1 MKVSDK
7 KLGPGWGQDYREKA
21 ETRIK
26 QGLMFIQ
33 SSSHSINDSCYLLY
47 SRYIAR
53 PEKWQWVR

>member
-1 MKVSDK
+1 MEVSDK
-7 KLGPGWGQDYREKA
+7 NLGTGRGQDYREKA

-47 SRYIAR
+47 SRHIAR
-53 PEKWQWVR
+53 PER

>member
-1 MKVSDK
+1 MEVSDK
-7 KLGPGWGQDYREKA
+7 NLGTGWGQDYREKA

-47 SRYIAR
+47 SRHIAR
-53 PEKWQWVR
+53 PERWRWVR